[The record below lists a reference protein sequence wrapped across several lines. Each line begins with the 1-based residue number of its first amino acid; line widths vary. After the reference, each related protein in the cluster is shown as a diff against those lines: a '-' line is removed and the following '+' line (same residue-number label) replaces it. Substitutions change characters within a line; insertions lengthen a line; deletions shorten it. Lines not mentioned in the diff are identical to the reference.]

1 MPLLS
6 PAEVNSKLS
15 KFPDWR
21 LVDGKTIE
29 RSFTL
34 KNFVTVLAFVNKVGE
49 LAEAAD
55 HHPDILIH
63 NWNKVKISLSSHS
76 AGGLTTKDFNLAWQ
90 VDESFCRLYETP
102 LFCCSY

>member
-1 MPLLS
+1 MALLS

-15 KFPDWR
+15 KFPGCR
-21 LVDGKTIE
+21 LVEGKIIE

-34 KNFVTVLAFVNKVGE
+34 KNFVTALAFVNKVGE

-63 NWNKVKISLSSHS
+63 GWNKVKISLSTHS
-76 AGGLTTKDFNLAWQ
+76 AGGVTAKDFSLAGQ
-90 VDESFCRLYETP
+90 VDENFLSFE
-102 LFCCSY
+102 

>member
-1 MPLLS
+1 MALLS

-15 KFPDWR
+15 KFPGWQ
-21 LVDGKTIE
+21 LVKGKIIE

-34 KNFVTVLAFVNKVGE
+34 KNFVTALAFLNKVGE

-63 NWNKVKISLSSHS
+63 NWNKVKISLSTHS
-76 AGGLTTKDFNLAWQ
+76 AGGLTAKDFSLAGQ
-90 VDESFCRLYETP
+90 VDEEFLSFE
-102 LFCCSY
+102 